1 MKRSVFDELAER
13 VAKHTAATG
22 GFFDTAL
29 PCLHLCRKNHH
40 TEPMPCIY
48 PLSLFVV
55 VQGSQHLNFAD
66 TVMTVSAG
74 QSALTTLDLP
84 VVSNV
89 LNASSDKPYLSF
101 RVELDVMLLRK
112 LDEQTAWQATSSS
125 LSDSLSVFDADD
137 DLLDAVLR
145 LVRLLDKPK
154 LQPHL
159 APLIEQEI
167 ALHILASPHLPML
180 RRLLGNGTAEQK
192 IAKAVAHFNKH
203 YADKIE
209 MDSLAEQLLISPSSF
224 RQHFKKIT
232 GVSPLQY
239 QKQLRLQNARRL
251 MFKQGIDAT
260 TAAFEVGYES
270 VSQFNREYARMF
282 GEPPL
287 RDMQRLKDDEMHF
300 GQIA

>member
-1 MKRSVFDELAER
+1 MRDEIFNELAER
-13 VAKHTAATG
+13 IKRFTDKG
-22 GFFDTAL
+22 GSFSPTAL
-29 PCLHLCRKNHH
+29 NCLHLCRRNHH

-48 PLSLFVV
+48 PLSLFLV
-55 VQGSQHLNFAD
+55 VQGSQHINFGN
-66 TVMTVSAG
+66 TVMTLSAG

-89 LNASSDKPYLSF
+89 LNASRDKPYLSL

-145 LVRLLDKPK
+145 LLRLLDKPK

-251 MFKQGIDAT
+251 MFKQGVDAT

-270 VSQFNREYARMF
+270 VSQFNREYARLF
-282 GEPPL
+282 GQPPL
-287 RDMQRLKDDEMHF
+287 RDMQRLKDDEMMF
-300 GQIA
+300 GRIV